1 MVPDVN
7 PSFSIRAED
16 CRYIAPEEI
25 PNLCEHY
32 THPLRALHVNIRSL
46 RANYDELLNLIA
58 SYEESNRALHVLL
71 LCETA
76 LNDANTVLFGIPGFD
91 AVYANRK
98 SHQRGGV
105 AIYVR
110 KGLNFTQRPDLSIF
124 SEGKFETIFIE
135 LSLCQNSQPIIIG
148 EIFLSEMT
156 RVLDRHA
163 PAKQIKIPSKSFR
176 REPWFTKGLQR
187 SSRRLSKLYSTA
199 AKCAKNSHQHT
210 AYVKYRNVYNSAKRA
225 AKQLYYDNL
234 FSESKNDIK
243 RTWKILN
250 DLTKKSGKDNS
261 PVEKLQVDD
270 VTITEPKAIADA
282 FARFFAD
289 VGPKQAGLI
298 ASHVQTDDQQNRAHL
313 GVPPSHHSVFLHPV
327 TQQEIIRIIDSLKNK
342 KSLGLDL

>member
-1 MVPDVN
+1 MHCKKNSPLVIMHHKMD
-7 PSFSIRAED
+7 ET
-16 CRYIAPEEI
+16 IAQRI
-25 PNLCEHY
+25 
-32 THPLRALHVNIRSL
+32 V
-46 RANYDELLNLIA
+46 DELGQCDWQ
-58 SYEESNRALHVLL
+58 SN
-71 LCETA
+71 E
-76 LNDANTVLFGIPGFD
+76 
-91 AVYANRK
+91 NRDID
-98 SHQRGGV
+98 S
-105 AIYVR
+105 A
-110 KGLNFTQRPDLSIF
+110 
-124 SEGKFETIFIE
+124 FEF
-135 LSLCQNSQPIIIG
+135 
-148 EIFLSEMT
+148 FLSEMT

-163 PAKQIKIPSKSFR
+163 PAKQIKISSKSFR
-176 REPWFTKGLQR
+176 REPRFTKGLQR

-234 FSESKNDIK
+234 FSESRNDIK

-270 VTITEPKAIADA
+270 ITITEPKAIAEA
-282 FARFFAD
+282 FERFFAD

-327 TQQEIIRIIDSLKNK
+327 TQQEIIRIVDSL
-342 KSLGLDL
+342 